1 MRERRDTAE
10 HGGGKTLRTGPKRL
24 ERHGGSRLARGSG
37 TGSGRLL
44 AVALRLVVATAAV
57 ATLATAAECVL
68 CGSFAVAQ
76 QAALAVKTAPELRAE
91 TASRL
96 RFPIEVGPE
105 QAIARNS
112 FIRIRGMPPTAALTE
127 GHAIAAGSWAVPLAA
142 LPALGI
148 ILPAGLEGRFE
159 VAISLVSIDGTVLA
173 ETRTTLLVVPPRP
186 KPPPAQAGASLAPP
200 LPKLSPAD
208 RERALGLYAKGM
220 EQLHNGS
227 VYAAR
232 KFFELAANI
241 GLAEAAVAVAA
252 TYDPDE
258 LARLNVV
265 GLQPDPA
272 AARKWYEKARE
283 LGAIEASER
292 LRRLGLRQ

>member
-1 MRERRDTAE
+1 MRAA
-10 HGGGKTLRTGPKRL
+10 G
-24 ERHGGSRLARGSG
+24 
-37 TGSGRLL
+37 
-44 AVALRLVVATAAV
+44 VVAAV
-57 ATLATAAECVL
+57 VAGLSGAPECGLRVPH
-68 CGSFAVAQ
+68 AVAQ
-76 QAALAVKTAPELRAE
+76 QAAAVTVKAAPEMRAE

-96 RFPIEVGPE
+96 RFPIEIGPE

-142 LPALGI
+142 LPGLGI

-159 VAISLVSIDGTVLA
+159 VAISLVSIEGTVLA
-173 ETRTTLLVVPPRP
+173 EARTTLLVAAPKSRPVTAQSSAPLVPPP
-186 KPPPAQAGASLAPP
+186 IQ
-200 LPKLSPAD
+200 LSPAD
-208 RERALGLYAKGM
+208 RERALGLHGKGM
-220 EQLHNGS
+220 EQLRNGN

-232 KFFELAANI
+232 KFFEFAANI

-258 LARLNVV
+258 LARLGVI
-265 GLQPDPA
+265 GLQPDSA

-283 LGAIEASER
+283 LGALEASER
-292 LRRLGLRQ
+292 LHRLGARSR